1 MERNIPRAA
10 IHVGTDKKSFSSQVG
25 NEAERRGWD
34 EKRYQ
39 LKNAD
44 IDKNNHYNY
53 SRKRLNFE
61 IVKGG
66 KIVPLGSQ
74 AVPLHERLQHRLD
87 ELGFKP
93 YMDAKRPD
101 QVSRNSPNCTVGII
115 FSGDHD
121 VLNRLAFGEQKLNTS
136 DPNADHSKVVL
147 QKGIY
152 DWALDTYR
160 FACEKWGEENV
171 IGFDVHCDETSIHAH
186 VQTIPVEKVKKRGRI
201 GSKYVNKNN
210 PDIVLSTKEWRA
222 LPKDERDNYTK
233 QTASKDYVECVSYAK
248 VWGETRKAK
257 SEYLSQLHTDY
268 HNAVGCK
275 YGLAR
280 GIPYNEL
287 SEEEKRGRRHKN
299 KVVLEAER
307 QAKAALD
314 KVEKYAVLATVDKQ
328 ELTFPLLNIKT
339 PVQEAMD
346 AVKKELAIPIPALIG
361 QKTWREERTTNIND
375 AIKALIAA
383 INAERD
389 KQNNGIRAS
398 VNKTYTYYMQQLNK
412 LIVENKALWNENDM
426 LKAENTEVKQRISQ
440 LDENAV
446 RRVTAQ
452 KDAVIESLNTQL
464 ASKNEDI
471 TKLKT
476 DYNTLWEKY
485 KILVIQWND
494 LTKQPEIIEA
504 VKRVKER
511 KEQEAEAKREEQA
524 RQDRF
529 QDILDRF
536 ISEGHEQLKA
546 FSQSSRI
553 DFDEKEAKAIYYG
566 IMATA
571 TKSNITIRSPQ
582 GSKFAVERFLVS
594 MDWNGCGNYRRECVA
609 HWTKIFATD
618 EVVYTEP
625 IIQNFLSFVEHM
637 SCSAD
642 TYVSLGGSNGCA
654 DQLTNWD
661 GTQKLGVGAPS
672 KKKSQ
677 GLSR

>member
-10 IHVGTDKKSFSSQVG
+10 IHVGTDKKSFSSQMG

-61 IVKGG
+61 IVKGE

-74 AVPLHERLQHRLD
+74 SVPLHERLQHRLD

-186 VQTIPVEKVKKRGRI
+186 VQTVPVEQVRKRGRI
-201 GSKYVNKNN
+201 GSKYIHKDN
-210 PDIVLSTKEWRA
+210 PENVLTTKEWRA
-222 LPKDERDNYTK
+222 LPKEERDNYTK
-233 QTASKDYVECVSYAK
+233 SEAAKGVVERVSYAK
-248 VWGETRKAK
+248 VWGERAK
-257 SEYLSQLHTDY
+257 DKSQYLSQLHTDY
-268 HNAVGCK
+268 YNKVGRK

-280 GIPYNEL
+280 GFSYDEL
-287 SEEEKRGRRHKN
+287 SEEEKRGRKHKN

-307 QAKAALD
+307 QAKVALD
-314 KVEKYAVLATVDKQ
+314 KVEKYAVLATIDKK
-328 ELTFPLLNIKT
+328 ELTIPLLNIKA
-339 PVQEAMD
+339 PVQEAMN

-361 QKTWREERTTNIND
+361 QKAWREERVSNIYA
-375 AIKALIAA
+375 AIKALVAA

-389 KQNNGIRAS
+389 KQNEDVRKS
-398 VNKTYTYYMQQLNK
+398 VNKTYTYYMQNLNK
-412 LIVENKALWNENDM
+412 QIEENKSLRAENDA
-426 LKAENTEVKQRISQ
+426 LKTENDKVKQRISQ
-440 LDENAV
+440 LDEKAVERVTTQLVYAKEELASAKSYNTTLMEMYNDLKARWNAIWQEPEMTDAW
-446 RRVTAQ
+446 RRV
-452 KDAVIESLNTQL
+452 
-464 ASKNEDI
+464 
-471 TKLKT
+471 
-476 DYNTLWEKY
+476 
-485 KILVIQWND
+485 
-494 LTKQPEIIEA
+494 EA
-504 VKRVKER
+504 RKER
-511 KEQEAEAKREEQA
+511 EAKEKARQEAEAKRESMA
-524 RQDRF
+524 RQNRY
-529 QDILDRF
+529 IGVLDKF
-536 ISEGHEQLKA
+536 IHEGHEAL
-546 FSQSSRI
+546 SSFAKTDRVN
-553 DFDEKEAKAIYYG
+553 FNEKESASIYYG
-566 IMATA
+566 IMASA
-571 TKSNITIRSPQ
+571 VKHNI
-582 GSKFAVERFLVS
+582 GLDSKASIESAAKRFLS
-594 MDWNGCGNYRRECVA
+594 DMSWHGFTDFKQECVTN
-609 HWTKIFATD
+609 WTKLFATN
-618 EVVYTEP
+618 EVQFTDNA
-625 IIQNFLSFVEHM
+625 IDNFLAFVDHM

-642 TYVSLGGSNGCA
+642 TYVSLGGSNSCA

-661 GTQKLGVGAPS
+661 GTQKVGLGAVLR
-672 KKKSQ
+672 KKPR
-677 GLSR
+677 GLSL

>member
-53 SRKRLNFE
+53 TRKRLNFE
-61 IVKGG
+61 IVKGE

-74 AVPLHERLQHRLD
+74 SVPLHERLQHRLD

-101 QVSRNSPNCTVGII
+101 QVSRNSPNSTVGII

-186 VQTIPVEKVKKRGRI
+186 VQTVPVEQVKKRGRV
-201 GSKYVNKNN
+201 GSKYIHKDN
-210 PDIVLSTKEWRA
+210 PENVLTTKEWRA
-222 LPKDERDNYTK
+222 LPKEERDNYTK
-233 QTASKDYVECVSYAK
+233 AEAAKGVVERVSYAK
-248 VWGETRKAK
+248 VWGERAK
-257 SEYLSQLHTDY
+257 DKSQYLSQLHTDY
-268 HNAVGCK
+268 YNKVGHK

-280 GIPYNEL
+280 GFSHDEL
-287 SEEEKRGRRHKN
+287 SEEEKRGRKHKN

-307 QAKAALD
+307 QAKVALD
-314 KVEKYAVLATVDKQ
+314 KVEKYAVLATIDKK
-328 ELTFPLLNIKT
+328 ELTIPLLNIKA
-339 PVQEAMD
+339 PVQEAMN
-346 AVKKELAIPIPALIG
+346 AVKNELAIPIPTLIG
-361 QKTWREERTTNIND
+361 QKTWREERVANIYA
-375 AIKALIAA
+375 AIKALAAA

-389 KQNNGIRAS
+389 KQNEDVRKS
-398 VNKTYTYYMQQLNK
+398 VNKTYTYYMQNLNK
-412 LIVENKALWNENDM
+412 QIEENKSLRAENDA
-426 LKAENTEVKQRISQ
+426 LKTENNKVKQRISQ
-440 LDENAV
+440 LDEKAVERVTTQLVCAKEELASAKSYNTTLMEMYNDLKARWNAIWQEPEMTDAW
-446 RRVTAQ
+446 RRVEVH
-452 KDAVIESLNTQL
+452 KE
-464 ASKNEDI
+464 KE
-471 TKLKT
+471 TK
-476 DYNTLWEKY
+476 EK
-485 KILVIQWND
+485 
-494 LTKQPEIIEA
+494 A
-504 VKRVKER
+504 R
-511 KEQEAEAKREEQA
+511 QEAEAKRESMA
-524 RQDRF
+524 RQNRYIGVFDK
-529 QDILDRF
+529 F
-536 ISEGHEQLKA
+536 IHEGHEAL
-546 FSQSSRI
+546 SSFAKTDRVN
-553 DFDEKEAKAIYYG
+553 FNEKESASIYYG
-566 IMATA
+566 IMASA
-571 TKSNITIRSPQ
+571 VKYNIGLDSKACIESAAKS
-582 GSKFAVERFLVS
+582 FLS
-594 MDWNGCGNYRRECVA
+594 GMSWKSFTDFKQECVTS
-609 HWTKIFATD
+609 WTKLFATN
-618 EVVYTEP
+618 EVQFTDNA
-625 IIQNFLSFVEHM
+625 IDTFLAFVDHM

-661 GTQKLGVGAPS
+661 GTQKVGLGAVLR
-672 KKKSQ
+672 KKPR
-677 GLSR
+677 GLSL

>member
-74 AVPLHERLQHRLD
+74 SVPLHERLQHRLD

-186 VQTIPVEKVKKRGRI
+186 VQTVPVEQVKKRGRI
-201 GSKYVNKNN
+201 GSKYIHKDN
-210 PDIVLSTKEWRA
+210 PENVLSTKEWRA
-222 LPKDERDNYTK
+222 LPKEERDNYTK
-233 QTASKDYVECVSYAK
+233 SEAAKGVVERVSYAK
-248 VWGETRKAK
+248 VWGERAK
-257 SEYLSQLHTDY
+257 DKSQYLSQLHTDY
-268 HNAVGCK
+268 YNKVGHK

-280 GIPYNEL
+280 GFSYDEL
-287 SEEEKRGRRHKN
+287 SEEEKRGRKHKN

-307 QAKAALD
+307 QAKVALD
-314 KVEKYAVLATVDKQ
+314 KVEKYAVLATIDKK
-328 ELTFPLLNIKT
+328 ELTIPLLNIKA
-339 PVQEAMD
+339 PVQEAMN
-346 AVKKELAIPIPALIG
+346 AVKKELAIPIPTIIG
-361 QKTWREERTTNIND
+361 QKAWREERVNNINA
-375 AIKALIAA
+375 AIKALVVA

-389 KQNNGIRAS
+389 KQNEDVRKS
-398 VNKTYTYYMQQLNK
+398 VNKTYTYYMQNLNK
-412 LIVENKALWNENDM
+412 QIEDNKSLRAENDA
-426 LKAENTEVKQRISQ
+426 LKTENNKVKQRISQ
-440 LDENAV
+440 LDEKAVERVTTQLVCAKEELASAKSYNTTLMEMYNDLKARWNAIWQESEMTDAW
-446 RRVTAQ
+446 RRV
-452 KDAVIESLNTQL
+452 
-464 ASKNEDI
+464 
-471 TKLKT
+471 
-476 DYNTLWEKY
+476 
-485 KILVIQWND
+485 
-494 LTKQPEIIEA
+494 EA
-504 VKRVKER
+504 R
-511 KEQEAEAKREEQA
+511 KEKETKEKARQEAEAKRESMA
-524 RQDRF
+524 RQNRY
-529 QDILDRF
+529 IGVLDKF
-536 ISEGHEQLKA
+536 IHEGHEAL
-546 FSQSSRI
+546 SSFAKTDRVN
-553 DFDEKEAKAIYYG
+553 FNEKESASIYYG
-566 IMATA
+566 IMASA
-571 TKSNITIRSPQ
+571 VKHNI
-582 GSKFAVERFLVS
+582 GLDSKACIESAAKRLLSGMSWKGFTDFKQ
-594 MDWNGCGNYRRECVA
+594 ECVTS
-609 HWTKIFATD
+609 WTKLFATN
-618 EVVYTEP
+618 EVQFTDNA
-625 IIQNFLSFVEHM
+625 IDNFLTFVDHM

-642 TYVSLGGSNGCA
+642 TYVSIGGSNGCA

-661 GTQKLGVGAPS
+661 GTQKVGLGSVPQ
-672 KKKSQ
+672 KKGK
-677 GLSR
+677 GLGR

>member
-74 AVPLHERLQHRLD
+74 SVPLHERLQHRLD

-115 FSGDHD
+115 FCGDHD

-186 VQTIPVEKVKKRGRI
+186 VQTVPVEQVKKRGRI
-201 GSKYVNKNN
+201 GSKYIHKDN
-210 PDIVLSTKEWRA
+210 PENVLTTKEWRA
-222 LPKDERDNYTK
+222 LPKEERDNYTK
-233 QTASKDYVECVSYAK
+233 SEAAKGVVERVSYAK
-248 VWGETRKAK
+248 VWGERAK
-257 SEYLSQLHTDY
+257 DKSQYLSQLHTDY
-268 HNAVGCK
+268 YNKVGHK

-280 GIPYNEL
+280 GFSYDEL
-287 SEEEKRGRRHKN
+287 SEEEKRGRKHKN

-307 QAKAALD
+307 QAKVALD
-314 KVEKYAVLATVDKQ
+314 KVEKYAVLATIDKK
-328 ELTFPLLNIKT
+328 ELTIPFLNIKA
-339 PVQEAMD
+339 PVQEAMN
-346 AVKKELAIPIPALIG
+346 AVKKELAIPIPTLIG
-361 QKTWREERTTNIND
+361 QKTWREERVANIYA
-375 AIKALIAA
+375 AIKALVAA

-389 KQNNGIRAS
+389 KQNEDVRKS
-398 VNKTYTYYMQQLNK
+398 VNKTYTYYMQNLNK
-412 LIVENKALWNENDM
+412 QIEENKSLRAENDA
-426 LKAENTEVKQRISQ
+426 LKTENNKVKQRISQ
-440 LDENAV
+440 LDEKAVERVTTQLVCAKEELASAKSYNTTLMEMYNDLKARWNAIWQEPEMTDAW
-446 RRVTAQ
+446 RRV
-452 KDAVIESLNTQL
+452 
-464 ASKNEDI
+464 
-471 TKLKT
+471 
-476 DYNTLWEKY
+476 
-485 KILVIQWND
+485 
-494 LTKQPEIIEA
+494 EA
-504 VKRVKER
+504 R
-511 KEQEAEAKREEQA
+511 KEEDAKEKARQEAEAKRESMA
-524 RQDRF
+524 RQNRY
-529 QDILDRF
+529 IGVLDKF
-536 ISEGHEQLKA
+536 IHEGHEAL
-546 FSQSSRI
+546 SSFAKTDRVN
-553 DFDEKEAKAIYYG
+553 FNEKESAFIYYG
-566 IMATA
+566 IMASA
-571 TKSNITIRSPQ
+571 VKHNIGLDSKACIDSAAKS
-582 GSKFAVERFLVS
+582 FLS
-594 MDWNGCGNYRRECVA
+594 GMSWNGFTDFKQECVTN
-609 HWTKIFATD
+609 WTKLFATN
-618 EVVYTEP
+618 EVQFTDNA
-625 IIQNFLSFVEHM
+625 IDNFLAFVDHM

-661 GTQKLGVGAPS
+661 GTQKLGLGIFYKE

-677 GLSR
+677 SR

>member
-74 AVPLHERLQHRLD
+74 SVPLHERLQHRLD

-136 DPNADHSKVVL
+136 DPNADHSNVTL

-186 VQTIPVEKVKKRGRI
+186 VQTVPVEQVKKRGRI
-201 GSKYVNKNN
+201 GSKYIHKDN
-210 PDIVLSTKEWRA
+210 PEKVLSTKEWRA
-222 LPKDERDNYTK
+222 LPKEERDNYTK
-233 QTASKDYVECVSYAK
+233 SEAAKGVVERVSYAK
-248 VWGETRKAK
+248 VWGERAK
-257 SEYLSQLHTDY
+257 DKSQYLSQLHTDY
-268 HNAVGCK
+268 YNKVGHK

-280 GIPYNEL
+280 GFSYDEL
-287 SEEEKRGRRHKN
+287 SEEEKRGRKHKN

-307 QAKAALD
+307 QAKVALD
-314 KVEKYAVLATVDKQ
+314 KVEKYAVLATIDKK
-328 ELTFPLLNIKT
+328 ELTIPFLNIKV
-339 PVQEAMD
+339 PVQEAMN

-361 QKTWREERTTNIND
+361 QKAWREERVNNINA
-375 AIKALIAA
+375 AIKALVVA

-389 KQNNGIRAS
+389 KQNEGVRKS
-398 VNKTYTYYMQQLNK
+398 VNKTYTYYMQNLNK
-412 LIVENKALWNENDM
+412 QIEENKLLRAENDA
-426 LKAENTEVKQRISQ
+426 LKAENNKVKQRISQ
-440 LDENAV
+440 LDEKAVERVTTQLVYAKEELASAKSYNTTLMEMYNDLKARWNAILQEPEMTDAW
-446 RRVTAQ
+446 RRV
-452 KDAVIESLNTQL
+452 
-464 ASKNEDI
+464 
-471 TKLKT
+471 
-476 DYNTLWEKY
+476 
-485 KILVIQWND
+485 
-494 LTKQPEIIEA
+494 EA
-504 VKRVKER
+504 R
-511 KEQEAEAKREEQA
+511 KEEDAKEKARQEVEAKRESMA
-524 RQDRF
+524 RQNRY
-529 QDILDRF
+529 IGVLDKF
-536 ISEGHEQLKA
+536 IKEGHEAL
-546 FSQSSRI
+546 SSFAKTDRVN
-553 DFDEKEAKAIYYG
+553 FNEKESASIYYG
-566 IMATA
+566 IMASA
-571 TKSNITIRSPQ
+571 VKHNI
-582 GSKFAVERFLVS
+582 GLDSKACIESAAKRFLS
-594 MDWNGCGNYRRECVA
+594 GMSWHGFTDFKQECITS
-609 HWTKIFATD
+609 WTKLFATN
-618 EVVYTEP
+618 EVQFTDNA
-625 IIQNFLSFVEHM
+625 IDNFLAFVDHM

-661 GTQKLGVGAPS
+661 GTQKVGLGIFYKE

-677 GLSR
+677 SR

>member
-1 MERNIPRAA
+1 MQSNIPRAA
-10 IHVGTDKKSFSSQVG
+10 IHVGKDKKSFSAQVG

-74 AVPLHERLQHRLD
+74 SVPLHERLQHRLD

-186 VQTIPVEKVKKRGRI
+186 VQTVPVEQVKKRGRI
-201 GSKYVNKNN
+201 GSKYIHKDN
-210 PDIVLSTKEWRA
+210 PEKVLSTKEWRA
-222 LPKDERDNYTK
+222 LPKEERDNYTK
-233 QTASKDYVECVSYAK
+233 SEAAKGVVERVSYAK
-248 VWGETRKAK
+248 VWGERAK
-257 SEYLSQLHTDY
+257 DKSQYLSQLHTDY
-268 HNAVGCK
+268 YNKVGHK

-280 GIPYNEL
+280 GFSYDEL
-287 SEEEKRGRRHKN
+287 SEEEKRGRKHKN

-307 QAKAALD
+307 QAKVALD
-314 KVEKYAVLATVDKQ
+314 KVEKYAVLALIDKK
-328 ELTFPLLNIKT
+328 ELTIPFLNIKA
-339 PVQEAMD
+339 PVQEAMN
-346 AVKKELAIPIPALIG
+346 AVKKELAIPIPTIIG
-361 QKTWREERTTNIND
+361 QKAWREERVANIYA
-375 AIKALIAA
+375 AIKALVAA

-389 KQNNGIRAS
+389 KQNEDVRKS
-398 VNKTYTYYMQQLNK
+398 VNKTYTYYMQNLNK
-412 LIVENKALWNENDM
+412 QIEENKSLRAENDA
-426 LKAENTEVKQRISQ
+426 LKTENNKVKQRISQ
-440 LDENAV
+440 LDEKAVERVTTQLVCAKEELASAKKYNTTLMEMYNDLKARWNAIWQEPEMTDAW
-446 RRVTAQ
+446 RRV
-452 KDAVIESLNTQL
+452 
-464 ASKNEDI
+464 
-471 TKLKT
+471 
-476 DYNTLWEKY
+476 
-485 KILVIQWND
+485 
-494 LTKQPEIIEA
+494 EA
-504 VKRVKER
+504 R
-511 KEQEAEAKREEQA
+511 KEKETKEKARQEAEAKRESMA
-524 RQDRF
+524 RQNRY
-529 QDILDRF
+529 IGVLDKF
-536 ISEGHEQLKA
+536 IHEGHEALASFAKTERVN
-546 FSQSSRI
+546 FN
-553 DFDEKEAKAIYYG
+553 EKESASIYYG
-566 IMATA
+566 IIASA
-571 TKSNITIRSPQ
+571 VKHNI
-582 GSKFAVERFLVS
+582 GLDSKACIDSAAKRFLS
-594 MDWNGCGNYRRECVA
+594 DMSWHGFTDFKQECVTS
-609 HWTKIFATD
+609 WTKLFATN
-618 EVVYTEP
+618 EVQFTDNA
-625 IIQNFLSFVEHM
+625 IDNFLAFVDHM

-661 GTQKLGVGAPS
+661 GTQKAGLGTVTRI
-672 KKKSQ
+672 KHRV
-677 GLSR
+677 LR